1 MENHAADAD
10 VSARERLVRDVLE
23 LIDAGPDG
31 DPSAFDALAIRVFAE
46 QYATNGPYRAFCDA
60 AGVTPDT
67 LGSWEGV
74 PAYPTDAFK
83 NEIVASFPVEQA
95 VLANITSGTTSPNQR
110 GRIFRD
116 EAGKKLIFTANR
128 AMTGAYL
135 FPDFSAGQRCRILL
149 MTPGPDLAPSM
160 GMAIGMDQTRRAFGT
175 EDSIFLV
182 GRTGVDVRAL
192 VGALEQAERTGVPVA
207 LVGSTSA
214 FVYFLNAC
222 RRKNRRFALPPGSRV
237 CDGGGYRGRFGVV
250 TRDDFYLLVGEV
262 LGVPASHCINTLGM
276 AESATNYFDS
286 TLRDAV
292 CGREGSR
299 RKIAP
304 PWTRVRAVDPT
315 TGEVLAPGS
324 PGLLQHYDLANLPT
338 VLGVQSDNLGIT
350 DGEGGFEIIG
360 RAKVV
365 EGRIQELPSERA
377 VGPMGDRRVFRL
389 LEAYVNFSI
398 DFKMGR
404 VTSGDVTS
412 DPIELRK
419 DAESAAGASTAET
432 ETIVAACPIVVEEM
446 VAAAD
451 DPAARERADA
461 AIAAIQAE
469 AASHGLLDSG
479 VTCDDGDSQA
489 DRERT

>member
-1 MENHAADAD
+1 MPDTPRMGPGGTLAE
-10 VSARERLVRDVLE
+10 EILE
-23 LIDAGPDG
+23 LIERGPEGEPARFEDL
-31 DPSAFDALAIRVFAE
+31 ALRVFAA
-46 QYATNGPYRAFCDA
+46 QYAANEPYRAFCDA
-60 AGVTPDT
+60 CGASPASVR
-67 LGSWEGV
+67 SWQDV

-83 NEIVASFPVEQA
+83 NEIVASFPLEDA
-95 VLANITSGTTSPNQR
+95 VFANLTSGTTSPNQR

-116 EAGKKLIFTANR
+116 EAGKQLIFTANR
-128 AMTGAYL
+128 VMTAAYL
-135 FPDFSAGQRCRILL
+135 FPDFAAGERCRILL

-175 EDSIFLV
+175 PDSMFLV

-192 VGALEQAERTGVPVA
+192 VDALEQAERTGVPVA

-250 TRDDFYLLVGEV
+250 TRDDFYALVAEV
-262 LGVPASHCINTLGM
+262 MSVPAAYCINTLGM
-276 AESATNYFDS
+276 AESATNYFDD
-286 TLRDAV
+286 TLRGAV
-292 CGREGSR
+292 TGAVGQR

-304 PWTRVRAVDPT
+304 PWTRVRAIDPT
-315 TGEVLAPGS
+315 TGEVLPAGS

-338 VLGVQSDNLGIT
+338 VLGVQTDNLGYT
-350 DGEGGFEIIG
+350 DAEGGFEIIG
-360 RAKVV
+360 RAKVAD
-365 EGRIQELPSERA
+365 GRVQELPAERA

-404 VTSGDVTS
+404 ITSGDARS
-412 DPIELRK
+412 DVVELRRAEEA
-419 DAESAAGASTAET
+419 DAGTALEQTAAITAS
-432 ETIVAACPIVVEEM
+432 CPIVVEEL

-451 DPAARERADA
+451 DPEAARR
-461 AIAAIQAE
+461 AE
-469 AASHGLLDSG
+469 AALEAFRVASAGSPAPAPG
-479 VTCDDGDSQA
+479 VVCDDDPRTPAA
-489 DRERT
+489 DDERT